1 MNGYLLD
8 THSFLWT
15 VFNSKN
21 LGSQARSVILDLDN
35 VIYIS
40 SITFWEISLKFS
52 TGKLDLENCISEQ
65 LVSIAEQLNFK
76 TLLLSSDESASFYS
90 LPKLEHKDPFDRML
104 IWQAIS
110 NNLILISKDSKFESY
125 SGIWLKNGLV
135 IHNEQ

>member
-1 MNGYLLD
+1 MSDYLLD

-21 LGSQARSVILDLDN
+21 LGSQARSIILDLDH

-52 TGKLDLENCISEQ
+52 TGKLNLENCTPEQ
-65 LVSIAEQLNFK
+65 LVSIAQQLNFK
-76 TLLLSSDESASFYS
+76 TLLLSPDESATFYR
-90 LPKLEHKDPFDRML
+90 LPKQEHKDPFDRML

-110 NNLILISKDSKFESY
+110 NDLILISKDSKFESY
-125 SGIWLKNGLV
+125 REYGLKTV
-135 IHNEQ
+135 W

>member
-1 MNGYLLD
+1 MSDYLLD

-21 LGSQARSVILDLDN
+21 LGSQARSIILDLDN

-52 TGKLDLENCISEQ
+52 TGKLNLENCTPEQ
-65 LVSIAEQLNFK
+65 LVSIAQQLNFK
-76 TLLLSSDESASFYS
+76 TLLLSPDESATFYR
-90 LPKLEHKDPFDRML
+90 LPKQEHKDPFDRML

-125 SGIWLKNGLV
+125 REYGLKTV
-135 IHNEQ
+135 W

>member
-15 VFNSKN
+15 VFNAKN
-21 LGSQARSVILDLDN
+21 LGDKARSIILDLDN

-52 TGKLDLENCISEQ
+52 TGKLDLENCTPEQ

-76 TLLLSSDESASFYS
+76 TLLLLPNESTSFYH

-104 IWQAIS
+104 IWQSIA
-110 NNLILISKDSKFESY
+110 NNLTLISKDSKFESY
-125 SGIWLKNGLV
+125 NQYGLKTV
-135 IHNEQ
+135 W